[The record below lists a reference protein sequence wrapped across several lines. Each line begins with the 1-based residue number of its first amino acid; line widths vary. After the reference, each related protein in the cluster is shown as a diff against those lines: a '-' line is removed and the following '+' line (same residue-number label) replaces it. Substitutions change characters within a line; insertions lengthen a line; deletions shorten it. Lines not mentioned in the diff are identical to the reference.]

1 MTVTIKGVHYDISD
15 RTREFLTDKLG
26 LLDPFKELLV
36 SVDATITKEKAE
48 FVVESN
54 VHFRWGATAH
64 LEERA
69 QELYPAIEISFI
81 SSTPRS
87 PKKKRRFNTIIPKK
101 RKKFRSNPCP
111 RVLPSLICST
121 LTSGTTMP

>member
-15 RTREFLTDKLG
+15 RTREFLVDKLG

-36 SVDATITKEKAE
+36 SVDATITKEKTE

-69 QELYPAIEISFI
+69 PELYPAIENLIHKLDAKISKEKDKVQNHH
-81 SSTPRS
+81 
-87 PKKKRRFNTIIPKK
+87 PKEKEKEQIPE
-101 RKKFRSNPCP
+101 
-111 RVLPSLICST
+111 
-121 LTSGTTMP
+121 

>member
-15 RTREFLTDKLG
+15 RTREFLVDKLG

-36 SVDATITKEKAE
+36 SVDATITKEKTE

-54 VHFRWGATAH
+54 VHFRWGSTAH

-69 QELYPAIEISFI
+69 AELYPAIENLIHKLDAKISKEKAKVQNHH
-81 SSTPRS
+81 
-87 PKKKRRFNTIIPKK
+87 PKEKEKEQIPE
-101 RKKFRSNPCP
+101 
-111 RVLPSLICST
+111 
-121 LTSGTTMP
+121 

>member
-15 RTREFLTDKLG
+15 RTREFLNDKLG

-69 QELYPAIEISFI
+69 PELYPAIENLIHKLDAKISKEKDKVQNHH
-81 SSTPRS
+81 
-87 PKKKRRFNTIIPKK
+87 PKEKEKIPE
-101 RKKFRSNPCP
+101 
-111 RVLPSLICST
+111 
-121 LTSGTTMP
+121 

>member
-1 MTVTIKGVHYDISD
+1 MTVTIKGVHYEISD

-54 VHFRWGATAH
+54 VHFRWGTNAH

-69 QELYPAIEISFI
+69 QELYPAIENLIHKLDAKISKEKEKVQNHH
-81 SSTPRS
+81 
-87 PKKKRRFNTIIPKK
+87 PKEKEKIPE
-101 RKKFRSNPCP
+101 
-111 RVLPSLICST
+111 
-121 LTSGTTMP
+121 

>member
-1 MTVTIKGVHYDISD
+1 MTVTIKGVHYDISE
-15 RTREFLTDKLG
+15 RTREFLNDKLG

-69 QELYPAIEISFI
+69 QELYPAIENLIHKLDAKISKEKEKVQNHH
-81 SSTPRS
+81 
-87 PKKKRRFNTIIPKK
+87 PKEKEKIPE
-101 RKKFRSNPCP
+101 
-111 RVLPSLICST
+111 
-121 LTSGTTMP
+121 